1 MDKTTNGVAAYY
13 SRFGSWA
20 GYSTLYEA
28 GLFRYLLYKGTKPL
42 AHRAK

>member
-1 MDKTTNGVAAYY
+1 MA
-13 SRFGSWA
+13 SH

-42 AHRAK
+42 ARRAK